1 MTGLFSLHCD
11 PKWLKMFRSEAKK
24 RFPREIY
31 GVFLG
36 EMVENR
42 VLEVEKLVICPFEIT
57 SASQWEVAIPNS
69 WLQQV
74 AREAKLAGLQ
84 PLGDIHTHCSPRGAA
99 TYAEPVPSK
108 GDWDSLHH
116 FRRLLGPLYS
126 FMSVMSLNAGR
137 KRLRSDVKFF
147 PVGQEIDV
155 VWRKDD

>member
-1 MTGLFSLHCD
+1 MTGLFSIQCD
-11 PKWLKMFRSEAKK
+11 PKWLKEFRSEAKK

-57 SASQWEVAIPNS
+57 SASQWEVTIPNF

-74 AREAKLAGLQ
+74 SREAKLTGLH
-84 PLGDIHTHCSPRGAA
+84 PLGDIHTHCAPRGAA

-108 GDWDSLHH
+108 GDWESVGH

-126 FMSVMSLNAGR
+126 FMAVMSLNAG
-137 KRLRSDVKFF
+137 KVKLRSDVKFF
-147 PVGQEIDV
+147 PTWNQIDV
-155 VWRKDD
+155 IWRADD